1 MEKIYLFFNGKKMY
15 RNITLTLSVLFIFH
29 GCSMVKGLFGKKAI
43 GDPNDPDFLNKVQEL
58 KSAYR
63 EGNIQALDE
72 LIEVYENPDL
82 HVKLRVAAGKT
93 LAQTEHPRALH
104 AISEMV
110 ATTTALDYALLNESI
125 KMLGMFK
132 ENPKAADALVRSMHK
147 MEDKTNE
154 IHLSLIKNLR
164 RVRTKDQILALL
176 DLYEVAKSNMSRT
189 ERLLTESMGAIGNDQ
204 VIPILTQVAR
214 DPKINIGIRNQAVE
228 ILGKKKPDDVA
239 VAFAELLGDP
249 NTNLEVREFALNT
262 MKGVKEE
269 NLVLALLN
277 TYNMGKTE
285 YYSLLNTM
293 LDALGEFDDL
303 EVKKAVIEIAH
314 SDDYPIDIRKK
325 AIDNLAAFN
334 DPSIVNGLLP
344 MLENKDN
351 YIYYDNI
358 INMVYKLGEEK
369 KNAESVRRMAFKA
382 HFSKRKFD

>member
-1 MEKIYLFFNGKKMY
+1 MTRYI
-15 RNITLTLSVLFIFH
+15 NILLLAIFLLQ
-29 GCSMVKGLFGKKAI
+29 GCSSIKGLFGKKSI

-63 EGNIQALDE
+63 GGNIRALDE
-72 LIEVYENPDL
+72 LIEVYQDSDL
-82 HVKLRVAAGKT
+82 HAKLRVAAGKT
-93 LAQTEHPRALH
+93 LAQTQHPRALH

-110 ATTTALDYALLNESI
+110 ATTTALDYTLLNESI
-125 KMLGMFK
+125 SMLGMFS
-132 ENPKAADALVRSMHK
+132 ENPKAANALVRSMRTIEK
-147 MEDKTNE
+147 RTNE
-154 IHLSLIKNLR
+154 VHIALVKSLN

-189 ERLLTESMGAIGNDQ
+189 ERLLTETLGAIGSDQ
-204 VIPILTQVAR
+204 VVPVLTSVAR
-214 DPKINIGIRNQAVE
+214 DPKINIGIRNKAVE
-228 ILGKKKPDDVA
+228 ILGKKNPTDVA
-239 VAFAELLGDP
+239 IAFAELLGDP

-277 TYNMGKTE
+277 TYNMGKTQ

-293 LDALGEFDDL
+293 LAALGEFDDP

-314 SDDYPIDIRKK
+314 SNDYPTDIRKK

-334 DPSIVNGLLP
+334 DPSVVEGLLP
-344 MLENKDN
+344 MLENKEN

-358 INMVYKLGEEK
+358 INMVYALGEEK

-382 HFSKRKFD
+382 HFSRKEHE

>member
-1 MEKIYLFFNGKKMY
+1 MMGRQLSILF
-15 RNITLTLSVLFIFH
+15 LSVFMLQS
-29 GCSMVKGLFGKKAI
+29 CSTIKGLFGKKSI
-43 GDPNDPDFLNKVQEL
+43 GDPNDPDFLNRVQEL

-63 EGNIQALDE
+63 GGNIRALDE
-72 LIEVYENPDL
+72 LIEVYQDSDL

-93 LAQTEHPRALH
+93 LAQTQHPRALH

-110 ATTTALDYALLNESI
+110 ATTTAVDYTLLNESI
-125 KMLGMFK
+125 SMLGMFS
-132 ENPKAADALVRSMHK
+132 ENPKAANALVRSMRK
-147 MEDKTNE
+147 MEKRTNE
-154 IHLSLIKNLR
+154 VHIALVKSLN

-176 DLYEVAKSNMSRT
+176 DLYEVAKSNMART
-189 ERLLTESMGAIGNDQ
+189 ERLLTETMGAIGSDQ
-204 VIPILTQVAR
+204 VVPVLTSVAR
-214 DPKINIGIRNQAVE
+214 DPKINIGIRNKAVE
-228 ILGKKKPDDVA
+228 ILGKKNPNDVA
-239 VAFAELLGDP
+239 IAFAELLGDP

-277 TYNMGKTE
+277 TYNMGKTQ

-293 LDALGEFDDL
+293 LAALGEFDDP

-314 SDDYPIDIRKK
+314 SNDYPTDIRKK

-334 DPSIVNGLLP
+334 DPSVVDGLLP
-344 MLENKDN
+344 MLEEKEN

-358 INMVYKLGEEK
+358 INMVYALGEEK

-382 HFSKRKFD
+382 HFSRREYD

>member
-1 MEKIYLFFNGKKMY
+1 MGRQLSILF
-15 RNITLTLSVLFIFH
+15 LSVFMLQS
-29 GCSMVKGLFGKKAI
+29 CSTIKGLFGKKSI

-63 EGNIQALDE
+63 GGNIRALDE
-72 LIEVYENPDL
+72 LIEVYQDSDL

-93 LAQTEHPRALH
+93 LAQTQHPRALH

-110 ATTTALDYALLNESI
+110 ATTTAVGYTLLNESI
-125 KMLGMFK
+125 SMLGMFS
-132 ENPKAADALVRSMHK
+132 ENPKAANALVRSMRK
-147 MEDKTNE
+147 MEKRTNE
-154 IHLSLIKNLR
+154 VHIALVKSLN

-176 DLYEVAKSNMSRT
+176 DLYEVAKSNMART
-189 ERLLTESMGAIGNDQ
+189 ERLLTETMGAIGSDQ
-204 VIPILTQVAR
+204 VVPVLTSVAR
-214 DPKINIGIRNQAVE
+214 DPKINIGIRNKAVE
-228 ILGKKKPDDVA
+228 ILGKKNPNDVA
-239 VAFAELLGDP
+239 IAFAELLGDP

-277 TYNMGKTE
+277 TYNMGKTQ

-293 LDALGEFDDL
+293 LAALGEFDDP

-314 SDDYPIDIRKK
+314 SNDYPVDIRKK

-334 DPSIVNGLLP
+334 DPSVVDGLLP
-344 MLENKDN
+344 MLEEKEN

-358 INMVYKLGEEK
+358 INMVYALGEEK

-382 HFSKRKFD
+382 HFSRREHD

>member
-1 MEKIYLFFNGKKMY
+1 MSRYI
-15 RNITLTLSVLFIFH
+15 NILLLAIFLLQ
-29 GCSMVKGLFGKKAI
+29 GCSSIKGLFGKKSI

-63 EGNIQALDE
+63 GGNIRALDE
-72 LIEVYENPDL
+72 LIEVYQDSDL
-82 HVKLRVAAGKT
+82 HAKLRVAAGKT
-93 LAQTEHPRALH
+93 LAQTQHPRALH

-110 ATTTALDYALLNESI
+110 ATTTALDYTLLNESI
-125 KMLGMFK
+125 SMLGMFS
-132 ENPKAADALVRSMHK
+132 ENPKAANALVRSMRTIEK
-147 MEDKTNE
+147 RTNE
-154 IHLSLIKNLR
+154 VHIALVKSLN

-189 ERLLTESMGAIGNDQ
+189 ERLLTETLGAIGSDQ
-204 VIPILTQVAR
+204 VVPVLTSVAR
-214 DPKINIGIRNQAVE
+214 DPKINIGIRNKAVE
-228 ILGKKKPDDVA
+228 ILGKKNPTDVA
-239 VAFAELLGDP
+239 IAFAELLGDP

-277 TYNMGKTE
+277 TYNMGKTQ

-293 LDALGEFDDL
+293 LAALGEFDDP

-314 SDDYPIDIRKK
+314 SNDYPTDIRKK

-334 DPSIVNGLLP
+334 DPSVVEGLLP

-358 INMVYKLGEEK
+358 INMVYSLGEEK

-382 HFSKRKFD
+382 HFSKKEHE

>member
-1 MEKIYLFFNGKKMY
+1 MTRYI
-15 RNITLTLSVLFIFH
+15 NILLLAIFLLQ
-29 GCSMVKGLFGKKAI
+29 GCSSIKGLFGKKSI
-43 GDPNDPDFLNKVQEL
+43 GDPNDPDFLNRVQEL

-63 EGNIQALDE
+63 GGNIRALDE
-72 LIEVYENPDL
+72 LIEVYQDPDL
-82 HVKLRVAAGKT
+82 HAKLRVAAGKT
-93 LAQTEHPRALH
+93 LAQTQHPRALH

-110 ATTTALDYALLNESI
+110 ATTTALDYTLLNESI
-125 KMLGMFK
+125 SMLGMFS
-132 ENPKAADALVRSMHK
+132 ENPKAANALVRSMRT
-147 MEDKTNE
+147 MEKRTNE
-154 IHLSLIKNLR
+154 VHIALVKSLN

-189 ERLLTESMGAIGNDQ
+189 ERLLTETLGAIGSDQ
-204 VIPILTQVAR
+204 VVPVLTSVAR
-214 DPKINIGIRNQAVE
+214 DPKINIGIRNKAVE
-228 ILGKKKPDDVA
+228 ILGKKNPNDVA
-239 VAFAELLGDP
+239 IAFAELLGDP

-277 TYNMGKTE
+277 TYNMGKTQ

-293 LDALGEFDDL
+293 LAALGEFDDP

-314 SDDYPIDIRKK
+314 SNDYPTDIRKK

-334 DPSIVNGLLP
+334 DPSVVEGLLP
-344 MLENKDN
+344 MLENKEN

-358 INMVYKLGEEK
+358 INMVYALGEEK

-382 HFSKRKFD
+382 HFSRKEHE

>member
-1 MEKIYLFFNGKKMY
+1 MTRYI
-15 RNITLTLSVLFIFH
+15 NILLLAIFLLQ
-29 GCSMVKGLFGKKAI
+29 GCSSIKGLFGKKSI
-43 GDPNDPDFLNKVQEL
+43 GDPNDPDFLNRVQEL

-63 EGNIQALDE
+63 GGNIRALDE
-72 LIEVYENPDL
+72 LIEVYQDPDL
-82 HVKLRVAAGKT
+82 HTKLRVAAGKT
-93 LAQTEHPRALH
+93 LAQTQHPRALH

-110 ATTTALDYALLNESI
+110 ATTTALDYTLLNESI
-125 KMLGMFK
+125 SMLGMFS
-132 ENPKAADALVRSMHK
+132 ENPKAANALVRSMRT
-147 MEDKTNE
+147 MEKRTNE
-154 IHLSLIKNLR
+154 VHIALVKSLN

-189 ERLLTESMGAIGNDQ
+189 ERLLTETLGAISSDQ
-204 VIPILTQVAR
+204 VVPVLTSVAR
-214 DPKINIGIRNQAVE
+214 DPKINIGIRNKAVE
-228 ILGKKKPDDVA
+228 ILGKKNPTDVA
-239 VAFAELLGDP
+239 IAFAELLGDP

-277 TYNMGKTE
+277 TYNMGKTQ

-293 LDALGEFDDL
+293 LAALGEFDDP

-314 SDDYPIDIRKK
+314 SNDYPTDIRKK

-334 DPSIVNGLLP
+334 DPSVVEGLLP
-344 MLENKDN
+344 MLENKEN

-358 INMVYKLGEEK
+358 INMVYALGEEK

-382 HFSKRKFD
+382 HFSRKEHE

>member
-1 MEKIYLFFNGKKMY
+1 MY
-15 RNITLTLSVLFIFH
+15 RNITLMLSILFIFH
-29 GCSMVKGLFGKKAI
+29 GCSIVKGLLGKKAI

-72 LIEVYENPDL
+72 LIEVYEDPDL

-104 AISEMV
+104 SISEMV

-154 IHLSLIKNLR
+154 IHISLIKNLR

-293 LDALGEFDDL
+293 LDALGEFDDP

-334 DPSIVNGLLP
+334 DPSILNGLLP

-382 HFSKRKFD
+382 HFSKREYD

>member
-1 MEKIYLFFNGKKMY
+1 MIRHIIIIFSTLFFLQSCS
-15 RNITLTLSVLFIFH
+15 TL
-29 GCSMVKGLFGKKAI
+29 KGLFGKKSV
-43 GDPNDPDFLNKVQEL
+43 GDPNDPDFLNMVQEL

-63 EGNIQALDE
+63 EGNLQALEE
-72 LIEVYENPDL
+72 LIEVYEDSDL
-82 HVKLRVAAGKT
+82 HIKLRIAAGKT
-93 LAQTEHPRALH
+93 LAQTQHPKALH

-125 KMLGMFK
+125 KMLGQFE
-132 ENPKAADALVRSMHK
+132 ENPKAADALVRSMHT
-147 MEDKTNE
+147 MEEKTNE
-154 IHLSLIKNLR
+154 IHITLVKNLK

-176 DLYEVAKSNMSRT
+176 DLYEVAKSNMART
-189 ERLLTESMGAIGNDQ
+189 ERLLTETMGALGEDQ
-204 VIPILTQVAR
+204 VVPILTMIAKNPR
-214 DPKINIGIRNQAVE
+214 INIGIRNRAVE
-228 ILGKKKPDDVA
+228 ILGKKNPDDVA
-239 VAFAELLGDP
+239 IAFAELLGDP

-293 LDALGEFDDL
+293 LLALGEFDDP

-314 SDDYPIDIRKK
+314 SKDYPIDIRKK

-334 DPSIVNGLLP
+334 DPSVLNGLLP
-344 MLENKDN
+344 MLEIKEN

-358 INMVYKLGEEK
+358 INMVYSLGEEK
-369 KNAESVRRMAFKA
+369 KNAELVRRMAFKA
-382 HFSKRKFD
+382 HYTKREHD

>member
-1 MEKIYLFFNGKKMY
+1 MGRQLSILF
-15 RNITLTLSVLFIFH
+15 LSVFMLQS
-29 GCSMVKGLFGKKAI
+29 CSTIKGLFGKKSI
-43 GDPNDPDFLNKVQEL
+43 GDPNDPDFLNQVQEL

-63 EGNIQALDE
+63 GGNIRALDE
-72 LIEVYENPDL
+72 LIEVYQDSDL

-93 LAQTEHPRALH
+93 LAQTQHPRALH

-110 ATTTALDYALLNESI
+110 ATTTAVDYTLLNESI
-125 KMLGMFK
+125 SMLGMFS
-132 ENPKAADALVRSMHK
+132 ENPKAANALVRSMRK
-147 MEDKTNE
+147 MEKRTNE
-154 IHLSLIKNLR
+154 VHIALVKSLN

-176 DLYEVAKSNMSRT
+176 DLYEVAKSNMART
-189 ERLLTESMGAIGNDQ
+189 ERLLTETMGAIGSDQ
-204 VIPILTQVAR
+204 VVPVLTSVAR
-214 DPKINIGIRNQAVE
+214 DPKINIGIRNKAVE
-228 ILGKKKPDDVA
+228 ILGKKDPNDVA
-239 VAFAELLGDP
+239 IAFAELLGDP

-277 TYNMGKTE
+277 TYNMGKTQ

-293 LDALGEFDDL
+293 LAALGEFDDP

-314 SDDYPIDIRKK
+314 SNDYPTDIRKK

-334 DPSIVNGLLP
+334 DPSVVDGLLP
-344 MLENKDN
+344 MLEEKEN

-358 INMVYKLGEEK
+358 INMVYALGEEK

-382 HFSKRKFD
+382 HFSRREYD

>member
-1 MEKIYLFFNGKKMY
+1 MGRQLSILF
-15 RNITLTLSVLFIFH
+15 LSVFMLQS
-29 GCSMVKGLFGKKAI
+29 CSTIKGLFGKKSI
-43 GDPNDPDFLNKVQEL
+43 GDPNDPDFLNRVQEL

-63 EGNIQALDE
+63 GGNIRALDE
-72 LIEVYENPDL
+72 LIEVYQDPDL

-93 LAQTEHPRALH
+93 LAQTQHPRALH

-110 ATTTALDYALLNESI
+110 ATTTAVDYTLLNESI
-125 KMLGMFK
+125 SMLGMFS
-132 ENPKAADALVRSMHK
+132 ENPKAANALVRSMRK
-147 MEDKTNE
+147 MEKRTNE
-154 IHLSLIKNLR
+154 VHIALVKSLN

-176 DLYEVAKSNMSRT
+176 DLYEVAKSNMART
-189 ERLLTESMGAIGNDQ
+189 ERLLTETMGAIGSDQ
-204 VIPILTQVAR
+204 VVPVLTSVAR
-214 DPKINIGIRNQAVE
+214 DPKINIGIRNKAVE
-228 ILGKKKPDDVA
+228 ILGKKNPDDVA
-239 VAFAELLGDP
+239 IAFAELLGDP

-277 TYNMGKTE
+277 TYNMGKTQ

-293 LDALGEFDDL
+293 LAALGEFDDP

-314 SDDYPIDIRKK
+314 SNDYPTDIRKK

-334 DPSIVNGLLP
+334 DPSVVDGLLP
-344 MLENKDN
+344 MLEEKEN

-358 INMVYKLGEEK
+358 INMVYALGEEK

-382 HFSKRKFD
+382 HFSRREHD

>member
-1 MEKIYLFFNGKKMY
+1 MY

-29 GCSMVKGLFGKKAI
+29 GCSMVKGLLGKKTI

-154 IHLSLIKNLR
+154 IHISLIKNLR

-293 LDALGEFDDL
+293 LDALGEFDDPA
-303 EVKKAVIEIAH
+303 VKKAVIEIAH

-382 HFSKRKFD
+382 YFSKREYD

>member
-1 MEKIYLFFNGKKMY
+1 MY

-29 GCSMVKGLFGKKAI
+29 GCSMVKGLLGKKAI

-104 AISEMV
+104 SISEMV

-204 VIPILTQVAR
+204 VIPILTQVAK

-293 LDALGEFDDL
+293 LDALGEFDDS

-382 HFSKRKFD
+382 HFSKREYD

>member
-1 MEKIYLFFNGKKMY
+1 MGRQLSILF
-15 RNITLTLSVLFIFH
+15 LSVFMLQ
-29 GCSMVKGLFGKKAI
+29 GCSTIKGLFGKKSI
-43 GDPNDPDFLNKVQEL
+43 GDPNDPDFLNRVQEL

-63 EGNIQALDE
+63 GGNIRALDE
-72 LIEVYENPDL
+72 LIEVYQDSDL

-93 LAQTEHPRALH
+93 LAQTQHPRALH

-110 ATTTALDYALLNESI
+110 ATTTAVDYTLLNESI
-125 KMLGMFK
+125 SMLGMFS
-132 ENPKAADALVRSMHK
+132 ENPKAANALVRSMRK
-147 MEDKTNE
+147 MEKRTNE
-154 IHLSLIKNLR
+154 VHIALVKSLN

-176 DLYEVAKSNMSRT
+176 DLYEVAKSNMART
-189 ERLLTESMGAIGNDQ
+189 ERLLTETMGAIGSDQ
-204 VIPILTQVAR
+204 VVPVLTSVAR
-214 DPKINIGIRNQAVE
+214 DPKINIGIRNKAVE
-228 ILGKKKPDDVA
+228 ILGKKNPNDVA
-239 VAFAELLGDP
+239 IAFAELLGDP

-277 TYNMGKTE
+277 TYNMGKTQ

-293 LDALGEFDDL
+293 LAALGEFDDP

-314 SDDYPIDIRKK
+314 SNDYPTDIRKK

-334 DPSIVNGLLP
+334 DPSVVDGLLP
-344 MLENKDN
+344 MLEEKEN

-358 INMVYKLGEEK
+358 INMVYALGEEK

-382 HFSKRKFD
+382 HFSRREHD

>member
-1 MEKIYLFFNGKKMY
+1 MGRQLSILF
-15 RNITLTLSVLFIFH
+15 LSVFMLQS
-29 GCSMVKGLFGKKAI
+29 CSTIKGLFGKKSI
-43 GDPNDPDFLNKVQEL
+43 GDPNDPDFLNRVQEL

-63 EGNIQALDE
+63 GGNIRALDE
-72 LIEVYENPDL
+72 LIEVYQDSDL

-93 LAQTEHPRALH
+93 LAQTQHPRALH

-110 ATTTALDYALLNESI
+110 ATTTAVDYTLLNESI
-125 KMLGMFK
+125 SMLGMFS
-132 ENPKAADALVRSMHK
+132 ENPKAADALVRSMRK
-147 MEDKTNE
+147 MEKRTNE
-154 IHLSLIKNLR
+154 VHIALVKSLN

-176 DLYEVAKSNMSRT
+176 DLYEVAKSNMART
-189 ERLLTESMGAIGNDQ
+189 ERLLTETMGAIGSDQ
-204 VIPILTQVAR
+204 VVPVLTSVAR
-214 DPKINIGIRNQAVE
+214 DPKINIGIRNKAVE
-228 ILGKKKPDDVA
+228 ILGKKNPNDVA
-239 VAFAELLGDP
+239 IAFAELLGDP

-277 TYNMGKTE
+277 TYNMGKTQ

-293 LDALGEFDDL
+293 LAALGEFDDP

-314 SDDYPIDIRKK
+314 SDDYPTDIRKK

-334 DPSIVNGLLP
+334 DPSVVDGLLP
-344 MLENKDN
+344 MLEKKEN

-358 INMVYKLGEEK
+358 LNMVYALGEEK

-382 HFSKRKFD
+382 HFSRREHD

>member
-1 MEKIYLFFNGKKMY
+1 MMTRYI
-15 RNITLTLSVLFIFH
+15 NILLLAIFLLQ
-29 GCSMVKGLFGKKAI
+29 GCSSIKGLFGKKSI
-43 GDPNDPDFLNKVQEL
+43 GDPNDPDFLNRVQEL

-63 EGNIQALDE
+63 GGNIRALDE
-72 LIEVYENPDL
+72 LIEVYQDPDI
-82 HVKLRVAAGKT
+82 HAKLRVAAGKT
-93 LAQTEHPRALH
+93 LAQTQHPRALH

-110 ATTTALDYALLNESI
+110 ATTTALDYTLLNESI
-125 KMLGMFK
+125 SMLGMFS
-132 ENPKAADALVRSMHK
+132 ENPKAANALVRSMRT
-147 MEDKTNE
+147 MEKRTNE
-154 IHLSLIKNLR
+154 VHIALVKSLN

-189 ERLLTESMGAIGNDQ
+189 ERLLTETLGAIGSDQ
-204 VIPILTQVAR
+204 VVPVLTSVAR
-214 DPKINIGIRNQAVE
+214 DPKINIGIRNKAVE
-228 ILGKKKPDDVA
+228 ILGKKNPTDVA
-239 VAFAELLGDP
+239 IAFAELLGDP

-277 TYNMGKTE
+277 TYNMGKTQ

-293 LDALGEFDDL
+293 LAALGEFDDP

-314 SDDYPIDIRKK
+314 SDDYPTDIRKK

-334 DPSIVNGLLP
+334 DPSVVEGLLP
-344 MLENKDN
+344 MLENKEN

-358 INMVYKLGEEK
+358 ISMVYALGEEK

-382 HFSKRKFD
+382 HFSRKEHE

>member
-1 MEKIYLFFNGKKMY
+1 MGRQLSILF
-15 RNITLTLSVLFIFH
+15 LSVFLLQS
-29 GCSMVKGLFGKKAI
+29 CSTIKGLFGKKSI
-43 GDPNDPDFLNKVQEL
+43 GDPNDPDFLNRVQEL

-63 EGNIQALDE
+63 GGNIRALDE
-72 LIEVYENPDL
+72 LIEVYQDSDL

-93 LAQTEHPRALH
+93 LAQTQHPRALH

-110 ATTTALDYALLNESI
+110 ATTTAVDYTLLNESI
-125 KMLGMFK
+125 SMLGMFS
-132 ENPKAADALVRSMHK
+132 ENPKAANALVRSMRK
-147 MEDKTNE
+147 MEKRTNE
-154 IHLSLIKNLR
+154 VHIALVKSLN

-176 DLYEVAKSNMSRT
+176 DLYEVAKSNMART
-189 ERLLTESMGAIGNDQ
+189 ERLLTETMGAIGSDQ
-204 VIPILTQVAR
+204 VVPVLTSVAR
-214 DPKINIGIRNQAVE
+214 DPKINIGIRNKAVE
-228 ILGKKKPDDVA
+228 ILGKKNPNDVA
-239 VAFAELLGDP
+239 IAFAELLGDP

-277 TYNMGKTE
+277 TYNMGKTQ

-293 LDALGEFDDL
+293 LAALGEFDDP

-314 SDDYPIDIRKK
+314 SNDYPTDIRKK

-334 DPSIVNGLLP
+334 DPSVVDGLLP
-344 MLENKDN
+344 MLEEKEN

-358 INMVYKLGEEK
+358 INMVYALGEEK

-382 HFSKRKFD
+382 HFSRREHD

>member
-1 MEKIYLFFNGKKMY
+1 MMCRQVSILFLSVFLLQNCSTIKGLIGKK
-15 RNITLTLSVLFIFH
+15 S
-29 GCSMVKGLFGKKAI
+29 I
-43 GDPNDPDFLNKVQEL
+43 GDPNDPDFLNRVQEL

-63 EGNIQALDE
+63 GGNIRALDE
-72 LIEVYENPDL
+72 LIEVYQDSDL

-93 LAQTEHPRALH
+93 LAQTQHPRALH

-110 ATTTALDYALLNESI
+110 ATTTAVDYTLLNESI
-125 KMLGMFK
+125 SMLGMFS
-132 ENPKAADALVRSMHK
+132 ENPKAANALVRSMRK
-147 MEDKTNE
+147 MEKRTNE
-154 IHLSLIKNLR
+154 VHIALVKSLN

-176 DLYEVAKSNMSRT
+176 DLYEVAKSNMART
-189 ERLLTESMGAIGNDQ
+189 ERLLTETMGAIGSDQ
-204 VIPILTQVAR
+204 VVPVLTSVAR
-214 DPKINIGIRNQAVE
+214 DPKINIGIRNKAVE
-228 ILGKKKPDDVA
+228 ILGKKNPDDVA
-239 VAFAELLGDP
+239 IAFAELLGDP

-277 TYNMGKTE
+277 TYNMGKTQ

-293 LDALGEFDDL
+293 LAALGEFDDP

-314 SDDYPIDIRKK
+314 SNDYPTDIRKK

-334 DPSIVNGLLP
+334 DPSVVDGLLP
-344 MLENKDN
+344 MLEKKEN

-358 INMVYKLGEEK
+358 LNMVYALGEEK

-382 HFSKRKFD
+382 HFSRREHD

>member
-1 MEKIYLFFNGKKMY
+1 MCK
-15 RNITLTLSVLFIFH
+15 NIIFILSIIFTLQS
-29 GCSMVKGLFGKKAI
+29 CSMVKGLFGKKSI
-43 GDPNDPDFLNKVQEL
+43 GDPNDPDFLNTVQEL

-63 EGNIQALDE
+63 EGNVQALDD
-72 LIEVYENPDL
+72 LIEIYEDPDL

-104 AISEMV
+104 SISEMV
-110 ATTTALDYALLNESI
+110 ATTTALDYALLKESI

-132 ENPKAADALVRSMHK
+132 ENPKAADALVRSMRK

-154 IHLSLIKNLR
+154 IHITLVKNLL
-164 RVRTKDQILALL
+164 RVRSKDQILALL

-189 ERLLTESMGAIGNDQ
+189 ERLLTETMGAIGNDQ
-204 VIPILTQVAR
+204 VIPILTQVAK
-214 DPKINIGIRNQAVE
+214 DPKINIGVRNRAVE

-293 LDALGEFDDL
+293 LAALGEFDDP

-314 SDDYPIDIRKK
+314 SNDYPMDIRKK

-334 DPSIVNGLLP
+334 DPSILNGLLP

-351 YIYYDNI
+351 YVYYDNI

-382 HFSKRKFD
+382 HFSKREYE

>member
-1 MEKIYLFFNGKKMY
+1 MMTRYI
-15 RNITLTLSVLFIFH
+15 NILLLAIFLLQ
-29 GCSMVKGLFGKKAI
+29 GCSSIKGLFGKKSI

-63 EGNIQALDE
+63 GGNIRALDE
-72 LIEVYENPDL
+72 LIEVYQDPDL
-82 HVKLRVAAGKT
+82 HAKLRVAAGKT
-93 LAQTEHPRALH
+93 LAQTQHPRALH

-110 ATTTALDYALLNESI
+110 ATTTALDYTLLNESI
-125 KMLGMFK
+125 SMLGMFS
-132 ENPKAADALVRSMHK
+132 ENPKAANALVRSMRT
-147 MEDKTNE
+147 MEKRTNE
-154 IHLSLIKNLR
+154 VHIALVKSLN

-189 ERLLTESMGAIGNDQ
+189 ERLLTETLGAIGSDQ
-204 VIPILTQVAR
+204 VVPVLTSVAR
-214 DPKINIGIRNQAVE
+214 DPKVNIGIRNKAVE
-228 ILGKKKPDDVA
+228 ILGKKNPTDVA

-262 MKGVKEE
+262 MKGGKEE

-277 TYNMGKTE
+277 TYNMGKTQ

-293 LDALGEFDDL
+293 LAALGEFDDP

-314 SDDYPIDIRKK
+314 SNDYPTDIRKK

-334 DPSIVNGLLP
+334 DPSVVEGLLP
-344 MLENKDN
+344 MLENKEN

-358 INMVYKLGEEK
+358 INMVYALGEEK

-382 HFSKRKFD
+382 HFSRKEHE

>member
-1 MEKIYLFFNGKKMY
+1 MY
-15 RNITLTLSVLFIFH
+15 RNITLILSILFIFH
-29 GCSMVKGLFGKKAI
+29 GCSIVKGLLGKKAI

-104 AISEMV
+104 SISEMV

-154 IHLSLIKNLR
+154 IHISLIKNLR

-293 LDALGEFDDL
+293 LDALGEFDDP

-334 DPSIVNGLLP
+334 DPSILNGLLP

-382 HFSKRKFD
+382 HFSKREYD

>member
-1 MEKIYLFFNGKKMY
+1 MY

-29 GCSMVKGLFGKKAI
+29 GCSIVKGLLGKKAI

-214 DPKINIGIRNQAVE
+214 DPNINIGIRNQAVE

-262 MKGVKEE
+262 MKGIKEE

-293 LDALGEFDDL
+293 LDALGEFDDP

-382 HFSKRKFD
+382 HFSKREFD

>member
-1 MEKIYLFFNGKKMY
+1 MY
-15 RNITLTLSVLFIFH
+15 KNITLILSIFFIFH
-29 GCSMVKGLFGKKAI
+29 GCSLVKGLFGKKSI
-43 GDPNDPDFLNKVQEL
+43 GDPDDPDFLNRVQEL

-72 LIEVYENPDL
+72 LIEVYEDPDL

-104 AISEMV
+104 SISEMV

-154 IHLSLIKNLR
+154 IHISLIKNLR

-214 DPKINIGIRNQAVE
+214 DPKINIGVRNQAVE

-293 LDALGEFDDL
+293 LDALGEFDDP

-314 SDDYPIDIRKK
+314 SNDYPIDIRKK

-334 DPSIVNGLLP
+334 DPSILNGLLP

-382 HFSKRKFD
+382 HFSKREYD

>member
-1 MEKIYLFFNGKKMY
+1 MGRQLSILFLSVFMLQSCSTIKGLLGKK
-15 RNITLTLSVLFIFH
+15 S
-29 GCSMVKGLFGKKAI
+29 I
-43 GDPNDPDFLNKVQEL
+43 GDPNDPDFLNRVQEL

-63 EGNIQALDE
+63 GGNIRALDE
-72 LIEVYENPDL
+72 LIEVYQDSDL

-93 LAQTEHPRALH
+93 LAQTQHPRALH

-110 ATTTALDYALLNESI
+110 ATTTAVDYTLLNESI
-125 KMLGMFK
+125 SMLGMFS
-132 ENPKAADALVRSMHK
+132 ENPKAANALVRSMRK
-147 MEDKTNE
+147 MEKRTNE
-154 IHLSLIKNLR
+154 VHIALVKSLN

-176 DLYEVAKSNMSRT
+176 DLYEVAKSNMART
-189 ERLLTESMGAIGNDQ
+189 ERLLTETMGAIGSDQ
-204 VIPILTQVAR
+204 VVPVLTSVAR
-214 DPKINIGIRNQAVE
+214 DPKINIGIRNKAVE
-228 ILGKKKPDDVA
+228 ILGKKNPNDVA
-239 VAFAELLGDP
+239 IAFAELLGDP

-277 TYNMGKTE
+277 TYNMGKTQ

-293 LDALGEFDDL
+293 LAALGEFDDP

-314 SDDYPIDIRKK
+314 SNDYPTDIRKK

-334 DPSIVNGLLP
+334 DPSVVDGLLP
-344 MLENKDN
+344 MLEEKEN

-358 INMVYKLGEEK
+358 INMVYALGEEK

-382 HFSKRKFD
+382 HFSRREHD

>member
-1 MEKIYLFFNGKKMY
+1 MY
-15 RNITLTLSVLFIFH
+15 RNIILTLSVLFIFH

-104 AISEMV
+104 SISEMV

-154 IHLSLIKNLR
+154 IHISLIKNLR

-293 LDALGEFDDL
+293 LNALGEFDDP

-344 MLENKDN
+344 MLEDKDN

-382 HFSKRKFD
+382 HFSKREFD

>member
-1 MEKIYLFFNGKKMY
+1 MY

-29 GCSMVKGLFGKKAI
+29 GCSMVKGLLGKKAI

-293 LDALGEFDDL
+293 LDALGEFDDP

-334 DPSIVNGLLP
+334 DPSILNGLLP

-382 HFSKRKFD
+382 HFSKREFD

>member
-1 MEKIYLFFNGKKMY
+1 MY

-29 GCSMVKGLFGKKAI
+29 GCSMVKGLLGKKAI

-154 IHLSLIKNLR
+154 IHISLIKNLR

-214 DPKINIGIRNQAVE
+214 DPKVNIGIRNQAVE

-293 LDALGEFDDL
+293 LDALGEFDDP

-382 HFSKRKFD
+382 HFSKIEFD

>member
-1 MEKIYLFFNGKKMY
+1 MGRQLSILF
-15 RNITLTLSVLFIFH
+15 LSIFMLQS
-29 GCSMVKGLFGKKAI
+29 CSTIKGLFGKKSI
-43 GDPNDPDFLNKVQEL
+43 GDPNDPDFLNRVQEL

-63 EGNIQALDE
+63 GGNIRALDE
-72 LIEVYENPDL
+72 LIEVYQDSDL

-93 LAQTEHPRALH
+93 LAQTQHPRALH

-110 ATTTALDYALLNESI
+110 ATTTAVDYTLLNESI
-125 KMLGMFK
+125 SMLGMFS
-132 ENPKAADALVRSMHK
+132 ENPKAANALVRSMRK
-147 MEDKTNE
+147 MEKRTNE
-154 IHLSLIKNLR
+154 VHIALVKSLN

-176 DLYEVAKSNMSRT
+176 DLYEVAKSNMART
-189 ERLLTESMGAIGNDQ
+189 ERLLTETMGAIGSDQ
-204 VIPILTQVAR
+204 VVPVLTSVAR
-214 DPKINIGIRNQAVE
+214 DPKINIGIRNKAVE
-228 ILGKKKPDDVA
+228 ILGKKNPDDVA
-239 VAFAELLGDP
+239 IAFAELLGDP

-277 TYNMGKTE
+277 TYNMGKTQ

-293 LDALGEFDDL
+293 LAALGEFDDP

-314 SDDYPIDIRKK
+314 SNDYPTDIRRK

-334 DPSIVNGLLP
+334 DPSVVGGLLP
-344 MLENKDN
+344 MLEKKEN

-358 INMVYKLGEEK
+358 INMVYALGEEK

-382 HFSKRKFD
+382 HFSRREHD

>member
-1 MEKIYLFFNGKKMY
+1 MVRHI
-15 RNITLTLSVLFIFH
+15 NILILAIFLLQ
-29 GCSMVKGLFGKKAI
+29 GCSTLKGLFGKKSI
-43 GDPNDPDFLNKVQEL
+43 GDPNDPDFLNRVQEL

-63 EGNIQALDE
+63 GGNIRALDE
-72 LIEVYENPDL
+72 LIEVYQNPDL
-82 HVKLRVAAGKT
+82 HAKLRVAAGKT
-93 LAQTEHPRALH
+93 LAQTQHPRALH

-110 ATTTALDYALLNESI
+110 ATTTALDYTLLNESI
-125 KMLGMFK
+125 SMLGMFS
-132 ENPKAADALVRSMHK
+132 ENPKAANALVKSMRT
-147 MEDKTNE
+147 MEKRTNE
-154 IHLSLIKNLR
+154 VHIALVKSLN

-189 ERLLTESMGAIGNDQ
+189 ERLLTETLGAIGSDQ
-204 VIPILTQVAR
+204 VVPVLTSIAR
-214 DPKINIGIRNQAVE
+214 DPKINIGIRNKAVE
-228 ILGKKKPDDVA
+228 ILGKKNPTDVA
-239 VAFAELLGDP
+239 IAFAELLGDP

-277 TYNMGKTE
+277 TYNMGKTQ

-293 LDALGEFDDL
+293 LAALGEFDDP

-314 SDDYPIDIRKK
+314 SNDYPTDIRKK

-334 DPSIVNGLLP
+334 DPSVVEGLLP
-344 MLENKDN
+344 MPEDKEN

-358 INMVYKLGEEK
+358 KNMVYALGEEK

-382 HFSKRKFD
+382 HFSRREHD

>member
-1 MEKIYLFFNGKKMY
+1 MY
-15 RNITLTLSVLFIFH
+15 RYIIIIISTLFLFQ
-29 GCSMVKGLFGKKAI
+29 GCSTIKGLFGKKSI
-43 GDPNDPDFLNKVQEL
+43 GDPNDPDFLNRVQTL

-63 EGNIQALDE
+63 DGNIQALDE

-93 LAQTEHPRALH
+93 LAETQHPRALH
-104 AISEMV
+104 AIAEMV
-110 ATTTALDYALLNESI
+110 ATTTALDYTLLNESI
-125 KMLGMFK
+125 DMLGMFN
-132 ENPKAADALVRSMHK
+132 ENPKAAAALVSSMHK
-147 MEDKTNE
+147 MEEKTNE
-154 IHLSLIKNLR
+154 IHISLVKNLN

-189 ERLLTESMGAIGNDQ
+189 ERLLTETLGALGNHQ
-204 VIPILTQVAR
+204 VVPILTAIAK
-214 DPKINIGIRNQAVE
+214 DPKINIGIRNKAVE
-228 ILGKKKPDDVA
+228 ILGKKNPNEVA
-239 VAFAELLGDP
+239 IAFAELLGDP

-269 NLVLALLN
+269 NLVIALLN
-277 TYNMGKTE
+277 TYNMGKTQ

-293 LDALGEFDDL
+293 LAALGEFDDP

-314 SDDYPIDIRKK
+314 SKDYPIDIRKK

-334 DPSIVNGLLP
+334 DPSVVNGLLP
-344 MLENKDN
+344 MLEDKEN

-358 INMVYKLGEEK
+358 INMVYALGEEK

-382 HFSKRKFD
+382 HFSRREHE